1 MQTFLPYPD
10 MLQSLRCL
18 DYRRLGKQRVEA
30 KQILNALYGDGQAG
44 WSNHPATKMWRGYEE
59 ALKSYHNLAILCWIE
74 RGYKNTM
81 PLYVIPATVIEMP
94 PWFGDGAFHRA
105 HQSNLKRKDPTYYD
119 FFDVPSDLEY
129 IWPES
134 QCN

>member
-30 KQILNALYGDGQAG
+30 KQILDAIYFGTR
-44 WSNHPATKMWRGYEE
+44 WSHHPATRMWRGYET

-81 PLYVIPATVIEMP
+81 PLYVIQHEAIPLP
-94 PWFGDGAFHRA
+94 PWFGSPDFHRA
-105 HQSNLKRKDPTYYD
+105 HQSNLKRKNSAYYH